1 MNDFLTDD
9 TKAILLL
16 CSELGKT
23 RAVKPLTQTEYN
35 RLGNWLIK
43 EKMRPADLL
52 QSERV
57 DSIATSSGIE
67 SNRLQSLLGRG
78 VQLGLTVE
86 QWQQNSI
93 WILSRSD
100 EDYPGRYKEH
110 LKIERPPLLFG
121 VGDKSLLQ
129 GGGVAI
135 VGSRD
140 VDSDGEH
147 FAREVGKSC
156 AKNRI
161 SVVSGG
167 ARGVDQIVM
176 SAALEAGGVVIG
188 VLADDLLKKSLELE
202 TRRAI
207 ADDRLLL
214 ISSYHPT
221 AHFTIGR
228 AMERNKLIYALA
240 DCALVVSSDYKKG
253 GTWTG
258 VAEELERDGH
268 RPIFV
273 RSGANVPVGN
283 KKLLGLVVHE
293 YDFDAIKEIVRNEK
307 QDSPEPVTGSAAT
320 IPKTSIYESV
330 LPIIMSHLPFR
341 FAELKELAETLE
353 IKQR

>member
-1 MNDFLTDD
+1 M
-9 TKAILLL
+9 
-16 CSELGKT
+16 
-23 RAVKPLTQTEYN
+23 
-35 RLGNWLIK
+35 
-43 EKMRPADLL
+43 
-52 QSERV
+52 
-57 DSIATSSGIE
+57 
-67 SNRLQSLLGRG
+67 
-78 VQLGLTVE
+78 
-86 QWQQNSI
+86 
-93 WILSRSD
+93 
-100 EDYPGRYKEH
+100 
-110 LKIERPPLLFG
+110 
-121 VGDKSLLQ
+121 
-129 GGGVAI
+129 
-135 VGSRD
+135 
-140 VDSDGEH
+140 DSDGEH

-167 ARGVDQIVM
+167 ARGVDQIAM
-176 SAALEAGGVVIG
+176 SATLEAGGVVIG

-202 TRRAI
+202 RRAI

-330 LPIIMSHLPFR
+330 LPIIMSHLKSAIPKSKPERMKLAKALDVSKTQLDQWIDQAIETGPKTIYGVVLPVIISHLPFR
-341 FAELKELAETLE
+341 VRRVKGIGENLRSRARADETISQKSCE
-353 IKQR
+353 